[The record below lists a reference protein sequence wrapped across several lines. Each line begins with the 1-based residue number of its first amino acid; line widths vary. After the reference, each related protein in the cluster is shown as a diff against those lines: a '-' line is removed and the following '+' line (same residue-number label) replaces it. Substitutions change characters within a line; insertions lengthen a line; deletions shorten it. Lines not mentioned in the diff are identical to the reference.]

1 MTRNDIATILAGLEL
16 TDAQVK
22 ALLDANS
29 ADITKA
35 LSRQKDGLTAANEA
49 LKKAQETIAALEAG
63 KADAAAL
70 QKQIDQ
76 YKRAEDGRA
85 AAEKQA
91 SEEAELLRR
100 MDAALDGRGFVHEKL
115 RDIVAGEFRAALADE
130 ANRGKSDREVFAAVT
145 RDKGYFANQNPSA
158 EKLPPPGAPDL
169 ERVTGKEAFRA
180 MPLQRQFLFARQ
192 NPERAREYLQD

>member
-1 MTRNDIATILAGLEL
+1 MKTGKIAYGQTLPPGKVSHLSGMTRNYQGYAERHREKKLKAEGGTHMTRNDIATILAGVEL

-22 ALLDANS
+22 ALLDVNS

-49 LKKAQETIAALEAG
+49 LKKARETIAALEAG

-91 SEEAELLRR
+91 REEAELLRR

-145 RDKGYFANQNPSA
+145 RDKG
-158 EKLPPPGAPDL
+158 
-169 ERVTGKEAFRA
+169 
-180 MPLQRQFLFARQ
+180 
-192 NPERAREYLQD
+192 